1 MRSWDFNIEMVVQVK
16 IDDYYFISFY
26 LILFSFRGVKIWM
39 KMENV
44 GQNEIPKRSR

>member
-1 MRSWDFNIEMVVQVK
+1 MRSWDLNIEMVVQVK
-16 IDDYYFISFY
+16 INYYFISFY
-26 LILFSFRGVKIWM
+26 FILFSFRGVKIWM